1 MQIIQNR
8 RRFLAG
14 LTAAGAAGLVGAPT
28 RASCRATAGDHAHSL
43 GEDP

>member
-14 LTAAGAAGLVGAPT
+14 LTAAGATGLVGAAT
-28 RASCRATAGDHAHSL
+28 RPAPNRRPRPAGFA
-43 GEDP
+43 